1 MTSKSIITT
10 LLVAGLA
17 VTGSTA
23 LARGEGDGSRH
34 GMNFEALDADG
45 NGEVTREEMRAAREG
60 RFMEADADGDGRL
73 SRDEMI
79 AAAQE
84 RAAKRVDQM
93 IKRFDADGDGAVSA
107 AELPQPD
114 EKRAARMF
122 DKIDADNSGGI
133 SAEEFA
139 EAREMRRG
147 HGKRHHKRGPGDAG
161 EDSAPKAD

>member
-1 MTSKSIITT
+1 MTSKSIITG

-17 VTGSTA
+17 VTGTTV
-23 LARGEGDGSRH
+23 LARGEGH
-34 GMNFEALDADG
+34 GPRAEMKFETLDADG

-60 RFMEADADGDGRL
+60 RFMESDADGDGKL
-73 SRDEMI
+73 SRDEML
-79 AAAQE
+79 AEAQE

-93 IKRFDADGDGAVSA
+93 IKRFDKDGDGAVSA
-107 AELPQPD
+107 EELPQPD

-122 DKIDADNSGGI
+122 DMIDSDDSGGI

-147 HGKRHHKRGPGDAG
+147 HGKRHHKRGPGEMG
-161 EDSAPKAD
+161 EDMAPKAD